1 MTEMTDIQSD
11 SPAANR
17 TMLLKWSWREL
28 WHGQLWPVA
37 VALTLII
44 ACVFALAA
52 LVVRVEKIMVDQG
65 RSMIA
70 ADLVFRSANPV
81 EQPILDK
88 AEQLGL
94 VVSQQVRFG
103 TMAFSDE
110 AMQLVSVKS
119 VESDFPLRG
128 ELELKSPSGTHHQ
141 VQPGELWLAER
152 LFDLLK
158 VEPGDVLAIGDAEL
172 KVSGTIVQEPEL
184 SFNPFSQMP
193 AVLIHADDLDNTGA
207 IQPGSRVQYRAYFT
221 GADSHL
227 KALQEQIE
235 LEPGQRWLSET
246 SQGRTGDVIEK
257 ARQYLSLT
265 LILVILM
272 ATATLVLTCMHYAS
286 TRTEVVAMMKSL
298 GASKKWLWQWL
309 ARQLGMLFGLALVAG
324 VAIGAL
330 LEYLLRVPLV
340 DVLPDPLPGI
350 GFSPLV
356 VSVLVA
362 LLVAIPGMG
371 IPLLKLVDA
380 PAISVIQRMDSWQ
393 TSNKGYLLALLPLAA
408 GLLWLGSN
416 GLMWL
421 TLLGLA
427 AILVILAV
435 VGVAIVRGLKRGRWG
450 PAITLALSRINRS
463 PMATGA
469 QLAALTSSLML
480 LTVIWL
486 LRSDLLADWQQ
497 TLPADAPNVFAL
509 NISPEQQRAYLDTL
523 DQRQVMRSEG
533 YPVIRGR
540 ITHINEEDLLERS
553 QQGDRQE
560 RDESLRRELNL
571 TWRDSIPVH
580 NEVVAG
586 EWQATNGVSVESG
599 IAERLGIALG
609 DTLAFNVNSQPFSA
623 EVTSIREVEW
633 RNMRPN
639 FYFIF
644 TPDVM
649 AELPATWLVSF
660 RIEADQQAV
669 INQLGRDYPTVTLLD
684 LRTMATRIQ
693 GIMQQVSLSLSVLA
707 GLGVVSGL
715 LLVMTLL
722 RLSLAQRRDEI
733 RLYRTLGASRK
744 RVSATV
750 WGEYGIM
757 ALLAGVMAAAGA
769 EAVVAALVKWGFEL
783 PVSWHPT
790 MWLVVPL
797 LSLLLVVLII
807 RSMINS
813 LLQPVRG

>member
-11 SPAANR
+11 SPSVNR
-17 TMLLKWSWREL
+17 SMLLRWSWREL

-81 EQPILDK
+81 DGQLLEE
-88 AEQLGL
+88 AARLGL

-128 ELELKSPSGTHHQ
+128 ELELKSPSGLRHQ

-152 LFDLLK
+152 LLDLLK
-158 VEPGDVLAIGDAEL
+158 VTPGDVLAIGDAEL
-172 KVSGTIVQEPEL
+172 KVSGIIVQEPEL

-193 AVLIHADDLDNTGA
+193 AVLIHADDLDSTGA

-221 GADSHL
+221 GADSQL
-227 KALQEQIE
+227 KALQKQVE

-309 ARQLGMLFGLALVAG
+309 ARQLAMLFAVALVAG
-324 VAIGAL
+324 VMIGAV

-350 GFSPLV
+350 GIMPLV
-356 VSVLVA
+356 VSVMVA
-362 LLVAIPGMG
+362 LLVAVPGMG
-371 IPLLKLVDA
+371 MPLLRLVDA
-380 PAISVIQRMDSWQ
+380 PAISVIQRTDNWQ
-393 TSNKGYLLALLPLAA
+393 SSNKGYALALLPLAA

-427 AILVILAV
+427 AILVVLAV
-435 VGVAIVRGLKRGRWG
+435 VGVSIVRGLKRGRWG

-463 PMATGA
+463 PIATGA

-509 NISPEQQRAYLDTL
+509 NISPAQQSAYLNHL
-523 DQRQVMRSEG
+523 DQQQVMRSDS

-540 ITHINEEDLLERS
+540 ITHINQEDLLVRA
-553 QQGDRQE
+553 QQGNREQ
-560 RDESLRRELNL
+560 DESLRRELNF
-571 TWRDSIPVH
+571 TWRDALPVH
-580 NEVVAG
+580 NQLVAG
-586 EWQATNGVSVESG
+586 EWGRESGVSVESG
-599 IAERLGIALG
+599 IAERLGIQVG

-623 EVTSIREVEW
+623 KVTSIREVEW

-649 AELPATWLVSF
+649 AKLPATWLVSF

-757 ALLAGVMAAAGA
+757 AMLAGVMAAAGA
-769 EAVVAALVKWGFEL
+769 ETVVAVLVKWGFAL
-783 PVSWHPT
+783 PVSWHPGV
-790 MWLVVPL
+790 WLVVPL

-813 LLQPVRG
+813 LLLPIRG

>member
-11 SPAANR
+11 SPSVNR
-17 TMLLKWSWREL
+17 SMLLRWSWREL

-81 EQPILDK
+81 DGQLLEE
-88 AEQLGL
+88 AARLGL

-128 ELELKSPSGTHHQ
+128 ELELKSPSGLRHQ

-152 LFDLLK
+152 LLDLLK
-158 VEPGDVLAIGDAEL
+158 VTPGDVLAIGDAEL
-172 KVSGTIVQEPEL
+172 KVSGIIVQEPEL

-193 AVLIHADDLDNTGA
+193 AVLIHADDLDSTGA

-221 GADSHL
+221 GADSQL
-227 KALQEQIE
+227 KALQKQVE

-309 ARQLGMLFGLALVAG
+309 ARQLAMLFAVALVAG
-324 VAIGAL
+324 VMIGAV

-350 GFSPLV
+350 GIMPLV
-356 VSVLVA
+356 VSVMVA
-362 LLVAIPGMG
+362 LLVAVPGMG
-371 IPLLKLVDA
+371 MPLLRLVDA
-380 PAISVIQRMDSWQ
+380 PAISVIQRTDNWQ
-393 TSNKGYLLALLPLAA
+393 SSNKGYALALLPLAA

-427 AILVILAV
+427 AILVVLAV
-435 VGVAIVRGLKRGRWG
+435 VGVSIVRGLKRGRWG

-463 PMATGA
+463 PIATGA

-509 NISPEQQRAYLDTL
+509 NISPAQQSAYLNHL
-523 DQRQVMRSEG
+523 DQQQVMRSDS

-540 ITHINEEDLLERS
+540 ITHINQEDLLVRA
-553 QQGDRQE
+553 QQGNREQ
-560 RDESLRRELNL
+560 DESLRRELNF
-571 TWRDSIPVH
+571 TWRDALPVH
-580 NEVVAG
+580 NQLVAG
-586 EWQATNGVSVESG
+586 EWGRESGVSVESG
-599 IAERLGIALG
+599 IAERLGIQVG

-623 EVTSIREVEW
+623 KVTSIREVEW

-649 AELPATWLVSF
+649 AKLPATWLVSF

-693 GIMQQVSLSLSVLA
+693 GVMQQVSLSLSVLA

-757 ALLAGVMAAAGA
+757 AMLAGVMAAAGA
-769 EAVVAALVKWGFEL
+769 ETVVAVLVKWGFAL
-783 PVSWHPT
+783 PVSWHPGV
-790 MWLVVPL
+790 WLVVPL

-813 LLQPVRG
+813 LLLPIRG

>member
-17 TMLLKWSWREL
+17 SMLLKWSWREL

-81 EQPILDK
+81 EQPTLDK
-88 AEQLGL
+88 ADQLGL

-158 VEPGDVLAIGDAEL
+158 VQPGDVLAIGDAEL

-221 GADSHL
+221 GADSQL
-227 KALQEQIE
+227 KALQEQVE

-350 GFSPLV
+350 GFTPLV

-393 TSNKGYLLALLPLAA
+393 TSNKGYLLALLPLVA

-509 NISPEQQRAYLDTL
+509 NISPEQQEEYLNYLD
-523 DQRQVMRSEG
+523 QQNVMRSDS
-533 YPVIRGR
+533 YPVVRGR
-540 ITHINEEDLLERS
+540 ITHLNQEDLLERAK
-553 QQGDRQE
+553 QGGQE
-560 RDESLRRELNL
+560 VDGSLRRELNL
-571 TWRDSIPVH
+571 TWRESIPVH
-580 NEVVAG
+580 NKVIAG

-599 IAERLGIALG
+599 VAERLGITVG
-609 DTLAFNVNSQPFSA
+609 DTVAFNVNSQPFSA
-623 EVTSIREVEW
+623 KVTSIREVEW

-639 FYFIF
+639 FFFIF

-649 AELPATWLVSF
+649 ADIPSTWLVSF
-660 RIEADQQAV
+660 RIEADQQAIV
-669 INQLGRDYPTVTLLD
+669 NQLGRDYPTVTLLD

-707 GLGVVSGL
+707 GLGVISGL

-783 PVSWHPT
+783 PVSLHPT

-797 LSLLLVVLII
+797 ISLLLVVLII

>member
-1 MTEMTDIQSD
+1 MTEIQSD
-11 SPAANR
+11 SPATNR
-17 TMLLKWSWREL
+17 SMLLKWSWREL

-81 EQPILDK
+81 EQPTVDK

-128 ELELKSPSGTHHQ
+128 ELELKSPSGIHHQ

-158 VEPGDVLAIGDAEL
+158 VQPGDVLAIGDAEL

-221 GADSHL
+221 GADSQL
-227 KALQEQIE
+227 KALQQQVE

-298 GASKKWLWQWL
+298 GASKNWLWQWL
-309 ARQLGMLFGLALVAG
+309 ARQLGMLFGLALIAG

-350 GFSPLV
+350 GFTPLV

-380 PAISVIQRMDSWQ
+380 PAISVIQRMDSWK
-393 TSNKGYLLALLPLAA
+393 TSNKGYALALLPLVA
-408 GLLWLGSN
+408 GLLWLGNN

-435 VGVAIVRGLKRGRWG
+435 VGVSIVRGLKRGRWG

-509 NISPEQQRAYLDTL
+509 NISPEQQGEYLNYLD
-523 DQRQVMRSEG
+523 QQSVMRSDS

-540 ITHINEEDLLERS
+540 ITHINDEDLLERS
-553 QQGDRQE
+553 LQGDRQD

-580 NEVVAG
+580 NEVIAG

-599 IAERLGIALG
+599 IAERLGIGLG

-623 EVTSIREVEW
+623 RVTSIRDVEW

-644 TPDVM
+644 TPDVV

-660 RIEADQQAV
+660 RIEADQQDV
-669 INQLGRDYPTVTLLD
+669 INQLGRDYPTVTLMD

-783 PVSWHPT
+783 PVSWHPG
-790 MWLVVPL
+790 MWLVVPM
-797 LSLLLVVLII
+797 LSLLLVVVII